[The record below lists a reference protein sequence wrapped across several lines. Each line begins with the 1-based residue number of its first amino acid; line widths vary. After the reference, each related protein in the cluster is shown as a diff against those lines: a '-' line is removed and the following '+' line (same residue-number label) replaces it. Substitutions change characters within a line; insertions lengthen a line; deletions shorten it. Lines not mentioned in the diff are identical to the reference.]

1 MTKKELSLN
10 RFLFCAF
17 LATFS
22 TRMASAQAHP
32 DLSGIWSSMT
42 ATPLERPAQ
51 FKDQAFFTKDEA
63 AAFERRAAERT
74 VERPG
79 DNAVRNYNEVFY
91 EPGTRLSKTLRTSI
105 VVEPADGRIPALTP
119 AAAALKKQKA
129 QALKHPSSVKDMGL
143 QDRCLAFAMAIPPMI
158 PYRYNSNYQ
167 FLQTGDVLMIN
178 AEMAHETRVIPLDG
192 RAHAAPNL
200 RFWPGDSVG
209 HWEGNALVVDT
220 TNYNDAGGFYGDAGG
235 MYGWDRNL
243 HVVERIS
250 VMDRETLRYRF
261 SVEDPTAFTKPWT
274 GEFTMSRTS
283 GRIYEYSCH
292 EGNYALPNLLKILEA
307 PGN

>member
-1 MTKKELSLN
+1 
-10 RFLFCAF
+10 
-17 LATFS
+17 
-22 TRMASAQAHP
+22 
-32 DLSGIWSSMT
+32 MT

-51 FKDQAFFTKDEA
+51 FKDKAFFTKDEA
-63 AAFERRAAERT
+63 ATFERRAADRT
-74 VERPG
+74 VERLG
-79 DNAVRNYNEVFY
+79 DNVGRNYNEIFY

-119 AAAALKKQKA
+119 AAAALKNQKA
-129 QALKHPSSVKDMGL
+129 EALKHPLSVTDMGL
-143 QDRCLAFAMAIPPMI
+143 QDRCLAFEMASPPMI

-178 AEMAHETRVIPLDG
+178 SEMGHETRVIPLDG
-192 RAHAAPNL
+192 RAHASPNV
-200 RFWPGDSVG
+200 RFWLGDSVG
-209 HWEGNALVVDT
+209 HWEGDALVVDT
-220 TNYNDAGGFYGDAGG
+220 TNYNDAGGYYGDAGG
-235 MYGWDRNL
+235 MPGWDRNL

-250 VMDRETLRYRF
+250 LMDRETLLYRF

-292 EGNYALPNLLKILEA
+292 
-307 PGN
+307 